1 MLIGLDPCQMAH
13 PTHVVDADLGLCRG
27 LHEGAVAELAR
38 QVEALVLPHHALL
51 LEVTLVADQHHGH
64 VVRVLKAVIDYDDG
78 AIAK

>member
-1 MLIGLDPCQMAH
+1 MAH

-64 VVRVLKAVIDYDDG
+64 VVGVLKATHCSKCVFG
-78 AIAK
+78 R